1 MKFFVDEN
9 MNAACIPPLSAM
21 YFDHEFHSAWDEGLS
36 GEKDLDLFRELRR
49 RRFQAI
55 ITMDRQQLQDQAE
68 RQALADARL
77 HWVGYRAKG
86 IGGLRGLALET
97 ATVTAGL
104 AYVLEEWQSEPH
116 QYMLSHI
123 PHDMSQRLKI
133 VPLVLANTR
142 PRMVPRPKTA

>member
-9 MNAACIPPLSAM
+9 MNAACIPPLSAT
-21 YFDHEFHSAWDEGLS
+21 YLDHEFRSAWDEGLS
-36 GEKDLDLFRELRR
+36 GEKDLALFRELRR

-77 HWVGYRAKG
+77 HWVGYRSKG

-104 AYVLEEWQSEPH
+104 AYALEDWQSDPH
-116 QYMLSHI
+116 QYLLSHI
-123 PHDMSQRLKI
+123 PHDKPQRVKI
-133 VPLVLANTR
+133 APLILTR
-142 PRMVPRPKTA
+142 PKPRVVPRGKTA